1 MLFVISL
8 LIFVI
13 QAYVVLVFIR
23 VILQWVSPYP
33 RNAFMRFFWTVTEPV
48 LGPIRRR
55 LPLMSGFDLSPLV
68 VWVAAIILIGLLRSF
83 TAQ

>member
-1 MLFVISL
+1 
-8 LIFVI
+8 
-13 QAYVVLVFIR
+13 

-55 LPLMSGFDLSPLV
+55 LPLMSGIDLSPIV
-68 VWVAAIILIGLLRSF
+68 VWLVAIILIGLLRSF
-83 TAQ
+83 AGQ